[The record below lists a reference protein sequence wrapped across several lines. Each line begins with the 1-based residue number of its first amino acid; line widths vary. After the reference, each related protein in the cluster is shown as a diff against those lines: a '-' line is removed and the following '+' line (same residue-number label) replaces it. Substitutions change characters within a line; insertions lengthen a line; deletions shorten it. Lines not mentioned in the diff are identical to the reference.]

1 MFNIKE
7 IKNKINSIKNTKKIT
22 SAMEMIAFT
31 KMNKVKTKILFANK
45 YLTNV
50 KNIINNLLSSNLDY
64 KPKIMSNYNYNKII
78 YLIISTEKG
87 LVGTLN
93 INLFRKVLINI
104 NKHIKLGKDVKLI
117 LIGAKAINFFSNF
130 NINILAKINNLNN
143 NLLPEEFRIIKINQ
157 VVKNIISLYN
167 SNIIDACYLASNK
180 FTNVL
185 NQVPEII
192 RIIPFIGNN
201 KIRIGNC
208 YIYESDIVNIL
219 DKLIYCYIESSI
231 YLGLLN
237 NLTSEQASRM
247 VTMQLAKNNCD
258 NLTKELELIYN
269 QTRQNNITQ
278 ELNEIISGNI

>member
-22 SAMEMIAFT
+22 SAMDMIAFT
-31 KMNKVKTKILFANK
+31 KMNKVKVKILPVSK
-45 YLTNV
+45 YLINI
-50 KNIINNLLSSNLDY
+50 KNIMNNLLSSNLDY
-64 KPKIMSNYNYNKII
+64 KPKIMSSYNYNKVI

-93 INLFRKVLINI
+93 INLFRKVLLNI
-104 NKHIKLGKDVKLI
+104 DKHIKLGKDVTLI
-117 LIGAKAINFFSNF
+117 LIGTKAINFFSNF
-130 NINILAKINNLNN
+130 NIKILAKINNLNDS
-143 NLLPEEFRIIKINQ
+143 LLPEEFRIIKINQ

-180 FTNVL
+180 FINVL

-192 RIIPFIGNN
+192 RIIPFIGTD
-201 KIRIGNC
+201 KTKIGNC
-208 YIYESDIVNIL
+208 YIYESDIINIL
-219 DKLIYCYIESSI
+219 DKLIYCYVESSI

-258 NLTKELELIYN
+258 NLTKELEFIYN

>member
-7 IKNKINSIKNTKKIT
+7 IKSKINSIKNTKKIT

-31 KMNKVKTKILFANK
+31 KMNKVKIKISSVSK
-45 YLTNV
+45 YLINI
-50 KNIINNLLSSNLDY
+50 KNIMNNLLSSNLDY
-64 KPKIMSNYNYNKII
+64 KPKIMSNYNYDKII
-78 YLIISTEKG
+78 YLVISTEKG

-117 LIGAKAINFFSNF
+117 LVGTKAINFFSNF
-130 NINILAKINNLNN
+130 NIEILAKINNLNN

-167 SNIIDACYLASNK
+167 SSIIDACYLASNK
-180 FTNVL
+180 FINVL
-185 NQVPEII
+185 NQVPEIV
-192 RIIPFIGNN
+192 RIIPFIRTNN
-201 KIRIGNC
+201 TKIGNC

-231 YLGLLN
+231 YLGVLN

-247 VTMQLAKNNCD
+247 VTMQLAKNSCD